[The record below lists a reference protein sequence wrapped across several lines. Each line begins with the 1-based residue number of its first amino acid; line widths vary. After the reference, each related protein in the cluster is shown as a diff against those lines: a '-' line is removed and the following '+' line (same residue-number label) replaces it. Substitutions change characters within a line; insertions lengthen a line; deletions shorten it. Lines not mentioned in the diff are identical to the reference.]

1 MAGRKPVPT
10 HIKIVRGNPGKRAL
24 PATEPRPAAGIPKM
38 PGKLSTRARRAW
50 KSIGPELERMGVLTV
65 ADGTALELLCDA
77 YAEWRDARDVV
88 IRDGAT
94 YETVSK
100 HGTMTRT
107 RPEVAIASDA
117 WRRIA
122 VMLREFGLTPSSRTK
137 VDRVPNDKPEANPFA
152 DLGATA

>member
-1 MAGRKPVPT
+1 MAGRKPIPT
-10 HIKIVRGNPGKRAL
+10 RMKILRGNPGKRAL
-24 PATEPRPAAGIPKM
+24 PANEPRPTAGIPKM
-38 PGKLSTRARRAW
+38 PSKLSSRARRAW
-50 KSIGPELERMGVLTV
+50 RSIGPELDRMGVLTV

-77 YAEWRDARDVV
+77 YAEWKDARQVV
-88 IRDGAT
+88 IVDGAT

-100 HGTMTRT
+100 HGKMTRT
-107 RPEVAIASDA
+107 RPEVAIAADA

-137 VDRVPNDKPEANPFA
+137 VEAAPTGAREDNPFA